1 MKYLEQRVEELEL
14 EVKLLKAK
22 NKLEETT
29 GFVNKHPIRV
39 KNNDTS
45 CCLNN
50 YPSSENP
57 NIHDYMYNHS
67 NMTLLSEPEL
77 ETSFASPYDYFE
89 RIKCPLNSIV
99 TSLSS
104 ILDDTLP
111 NTDYVD
117 SSDLPQ
123 CYPPYPDVIGS
134 YDNFDWNTMK
144 DWASFNQTDEI
155 PPYPGHKEISE
166 ISLERL
172 NKIEKTIEK
181 DFGKII
187 SKFKILTHEWEMD
200 GYGYIVSDLEYN
212 KHAIVTNHGKPMVV
226 NKSYLNDIIAGY
238 KERIQETQRALFLIN
253 E

>member
-22 NKLEETT
+22 NKL
-29 GFVNKHPIRV
+29 
-39 KNNDTS
+39 NDTS
-45 CCLNN
+45 GYLNN
-50 YPSSENP
+50 YPPYNDP
-57 NIHDYMYNHS
+57 NKEDYMYNHLDMS
-67 NMTLLSEPEL
+67 LLSGVN
-77 ETSFASPYDYFE
+77 
-89 RIKCPLNSIV
+89 I
-99 TSLSS
+99 
-104 ILDDTLP
+104 
-111 NTDYVD
+111 D

-134 YDNFDWNTMK
+134 YDNFDWSTSK

-155 PPYPGHKEISE
+155 PPYPGHEEISE
-166 ISLERL
+166 ISLEKL

-187 SKFKILTHEWEMD
+187 SKFKMLTHEWEMD

-212 KHAIVTNHGKPMVV
+212 KNAIVTNHGKPMVV
-226 NKSYLNDIIAGY
+226 NKSYLNDIISGY
-238 KERIQETQRALFLIN
+238 RERIQDTQRALFLLN

>member
-22 NKLEETT
+22 NKL
-29 GFVNKHPIRV
+29 
-39 KNNDTS
+39 NDTS
-45 CCLNN
+45 DYLNN
-50 YPSSENP
+50 YPPYNNP
-57 NIHDYMYNHS
+57 NKEDYMYNHS
-67 NMTLLSEPEL
+67 NITLLSGVNL
-77 ETSFASPYDYFE
+77 
-89 RIKCPLNSIV
+89 
-99 TSLSS
+99 
-104 ILDDTLP
+104 
-111 NTDYVD
+111 D

-134 YDNFDWNTMK
+134 YDNFDWSTSK

-155 PPYPGHKEISE
+155 PPYPGHEEISE
-166 ISLERL
+166 ISPEKLD
-172 NKIEKTIEK
+172 KTEKTIEK

-187 SKFKILTHEWEMD
+187 SKFKILHHEFEMD

-212 KHAIVTNHGKPMVV
+212 KNVIVTNHGNPMVV

-238 KERIQETQRALFLIN
+238 KERIQDTQRALFLIN